1 MPRRRLSPKEKAEKK
16 RRQLEYETVFLNGK
30 QVRVKRPP
38 TIDGMPVD
46 DWLNQNA
53 DPIFLHQSE
62 RWDLMPIDAK

>member
-1 MPRRRLSPKEKAEKK
+1 MSKRKLTPKEKAEKK

-38 TIDGMPVD
+38 TIGGLPVD
-46 DWLNQNA
+46 DWLVQNA

-62 RWDLMPIDAK
+62 RWDLMAMEDE